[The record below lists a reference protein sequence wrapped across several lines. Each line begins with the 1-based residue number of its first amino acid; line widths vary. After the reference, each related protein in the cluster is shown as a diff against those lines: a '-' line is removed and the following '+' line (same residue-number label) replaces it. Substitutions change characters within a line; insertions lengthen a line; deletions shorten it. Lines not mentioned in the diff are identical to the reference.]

1 MIRERC
7 KEAWEGVKVLRGCVS
22 WWEGVMVLGRGK
34 GDWGG
39 VAVDQK
45 CDIDQRDVKGI
56 RKVCQLMERCD
67 VFFLGLRRCGK
78 V

>member
-7 KEAWEGVKVLRGCVS
+7 KEVWEGVKVLRSCVS
-22 WWEGVMVLGRGK
+22 WWGGVMVLGV

-45 CDIDQRDVKGI
+45 CDIDHRGVRGI
-56 RKVCQLMERCD
+56 RKV
-67 VFFLGLRRCGK
+67 
-78 V
+78 